1 MFGSEMID
9 IVISLIFVYLL
20 LSLICSALREGIETW
35 LKQRA
40 IYLERGIRELL
51 HDRTGE
57 GLTKT
62 LYTHPLIFS
71 LYQGDYQPDET
82 KVSKFLPARSNLPAY
97 IPSRSFA
104 MALLDIVAHG
114 PVVTEATAALPTPV
128 QPTLGEIRDTV
139 AKIENPYVERAL
151 LSAIDSAQGRFDQAL
166 ANIEAWYDSTMERV
180 SGWYKRQTQIILFCV
195 GLILTILLNVN
206 TITIAQSVA
215 QDDTLRQMIVAQVQ
229 VLAHESGSTPQKAD
243 FDQAYEKLNQ
253 LSLPIGWSNGWRGI
267 RSGTQA
273 AGLWDYLFVPL
284 LGWLMTAFAI
294 SFGAPFWFDLLNKF
308 MVIRSTIKPQGK
320 SPPEGLK
327 DSRPPETDRALDR
340 TPLPTG

>member
-9 IVISLIFVYLL
+9 IVISLIFIYLL
-20 LSLICSALREGIETW
+20 LSLICSALRENIETW

-40 IYLERGIRELL
+40 VYLERGIRELL
-51 HDRTGE
+51 HDQAGE

-71 LYQGDYQPDET
+71 LYQGDYKPDET
-82 KVSKFLPARSNLPAY
+82 KAGKFLPTRSNLPTY

-114 PVVTEATAALPTPV
+114 PVATESAAAQPTPAR
-128 QPTLGEIRDTV
+128 PTLGEIRDTV

-151 LSAIDSAQGRFDQAL
+151 MVAIDSAQGRFDQAL
-166 ANIEAWYDSTMERV
+166 ANIETWYDSTMERV
-180 SGWYKRQTQIILFCV
+180 SGWYKRQTQIILFCF
-195 GLILTILLNVN
+195 GLVLTILLNVN
-206 TITIAQSVA
+206 TITIAQA
-215 QDDTLRQMIVAQVQ
+215 LARDDTLREVVAAEAQA
-229 VLAHESGSTPQKAD
+229 LAHESGSTPQKAN

-253 LSLPIGWSNGWRGI
+253 LSLPIGWSNGWLGV

-320 SPPEGLK
+320 SPPEASK
-327 DSRPPETDRALDR
+327 DSQQPET
-340 TPLPTG
+340 GQSS